1 MLRLGGVFQLKVG
14 DQLLAEMAARPFGK
28 QGVATEQR
36 HAGHV
41 IRFRIAS
48 PIQPEIA
55 GDHTLDPSRFH
66 DEFACGKTRVYFDS
80 QLLGLLTEPATEVAE
95 ADDAAALVVHAWRHR
110 PVGQLQGAAV
120 ALQQVHLIVVDLD
133 PERGLLPALWQQ
145 LLEGDGIQQSSG
157 EQMGADLSPFSSRQ
171 TDSSALCCLRAMAA
185 LSPAGPPPTMTTSN
199 SIASRS
205 ILPLCSTWPRVVL
218 VVYVN
223 VK

>member
-14 DQLLAEMAARPFGK
+14 DQLLAEMATCPFGK
-28 QGVATEQR
+28 QGVAAEQR

-41 IRFRIAS
+41 IRFRIAR

-95 ADDAAALVVHAWRHR
+95 ADDAAALVVHARRYR

-145 LLEGDGIQQSSG
+145 FLEGDGIQQGAG
-157 EQMGADLSPFSSRQ
+157 EQMGADLRPLLQQADRQLGIVLFEGDGGTESRRAA
-171 TDSSALCCLRAMAA
+171 TDDDDIKFHCFAFHL
-185 LSPAGPPPTMTTSN
+185 
-199 SIASRS
+199 AS
-205 ILPLCSTWPRVVL
+205 VL
-218 VVYVN
+218 DLA
-223 VK
+223 